1 MKNENNKTNEI
12 SENVPAVVE
21 NDGANVVATVAEPDS
36 SAPVVADARALS
48 VADKTPPAE
57 PTDVREYAQAQSD
70 ESMRGGYA
78 SVNGRNV
85 RTDIAWCG

>member
-21 NDGANVVATVAEPDS
+21 NDGANVVATVTEPDS

-48 VADKTPPAE
+48 VADKTPPA
-57 PTDVREYAQAQSD
+57 
-70 ESMRGGYA
+70 
-78 SVNGRNV
+78 
-85 RTDIAWCG
+85 